1 MSHAWVLLVED
12 DEAMGRLTAA
22 MLTRVGFTVTHVRTG
37 AAALELLGVEA
48 IDLVLTDLNMPGL
61 SGLELCQRVTET
73 RPDVPVLVITAFGTM
88 ETAVAAMRAGAYDFV
103 TKPIQPEALV
113 FAVERAAAHRTL
125 REEVKRLRKREQG
138 LGAAGSFIG
147 ESQPVRRLLSTL
159 AQVADS
165 EASVL
170 ITGETGTGKEIA
182 ARRLHELSARRDGPF
197 VAVNC
202 AAMPEHLLESE
213 LFGHARGAFTDAH
226 APRTGLFALANHG
239 TLFLDEI
246 GELPMALQPKLLR
259 ALQERKVRPL
269 GSSVEVPFDARLV
282 TATNRELELEVEAGR
297 FREDLFF
304 RVNVI
309 TLDLPPLRLRGN
321 DVLLLAQHFLERFAA
336 SSGKHVTGI
345 SVEAAKKLLAYG
357 WPGNVRELQN
367 CMERAVA
374 FASLEQVTP
383 GELPEKINGYQA
395 TATALDDAEL
405 VTLAE
410 NERRYVERVV
420 AAVGGNKSH
429 AARLLGIDRKSL
441 WRRLSREK
449 QPDEA

>member
-1 MSHAWVLLVED
+1 
-12 DEAMGRLTAA
+12 
-22 MLTRVGFTVTHVRTG
+22 
-37 AAALELLGVEA
+37 
-48 IDLVLTDLNMPGL
+48 MPGM
-61 SGLELCQRVTET
+61 SGLELCRRVTEA

-88 ETAVAAMRAGAYDFV
+88 ETAIDAMRAGAYDFV
-103 TKPIQPEALV
+103 TRPLQPEALV

-125 REEVKRLRKREQG
+125 RAEVTRLRRRE
-138 LGAAGSFIG
+138 LGAPGPFIG
-147 ESQPVRRLLSTL
+147 ESQPMQRLWATL
-159 AQVADS
+159 AQVASSD
-165 EASVL
+165 ASVL
-170 ITGETGTGKEIA
+170 ITGETGTGKELA
-182 ARRLHELSARRDGPF
+182 ARRLHELSPRRDGPF
-197 VAVNC
+197 IAVNC

-213 LFGHARGAFTDAH
+213 LFGHAKGAFTDAH
-226 APRTGLFALANHG
+226 APRTGLFALADKG
-239 TLFLDEI
+239 TLFLDELA
-246 GELPMALQPKLLR
+246 ELPMTLQPRLLR

-321 DVLLLAQHFLERFAA
+321 DVLLLAQHFLERFAR
-336 SSGKHVTGI
+336 SSGKRVVGL
-345 SVEAAKKLLAYG
+345 SVDAAKKLLAYD

-374 FASLEQVTP
+374 FASLDHVTP
-383 GELPEKINGYQA
+383 GDLPEKLTRA
-395 TATALDDAEL
+395 VPSTRALDDGEL

-410 NERRYVERVV
+410 HERRYVARVV
-420 AAVGGNKSH
+420 AAVGGNKSQ

-441 WRRLSREK
+441 WRRLAREK
-449 QPDEA
+449 PDET